1 MSIIDPS
8 VHLMIGALIFPNM
21 DQCDFTGPFEALAR
35 VPNSTFVTIAR
46 DKSPVRDL
54 KGLRI
59 LPDVS
64 MEDAPKL
71 DVLLVPGGYGQEAL
85 MHDDDILAFIR
96 EQVRHAHYIFSVCTG
111 ALLCGAAGLLEGKR
125 ATTHWTA
132 MEVLRYYGATPKH
145 ERVVVDGNMISAGGV
160 TAGIDGSLVVVS
172 LLRGSTVA
180 EEIQLYMAYE
190 PKTPFTAGSPDTA
203 PAHVLNAVT
212 EQARAITE
220 ERMKTARQYRT
231 LRDRAAGTN

>member
-1 MSIIDPS
+1 MPTIDPAT
-8 VHLMIGALIFPNM
+8 HLMIGALIFPNM

-54 KGLRI
+54 MGLRI
-59 LPDVS
+59 LPDMS
-64 MEDAPKL
+64 MEEAPKL
-71 DVLLVPGGYGQEAL
+71 DVLLVPGGHGQEAL
-85 MHDDDILAFIR
+85 MHDEDILGFIR
-96 EQVRHAHYIFSVCTG
+96 EQASHARYVFSVCTG
-111 ALLCGAAGLLEGKR
+111 ALLCGAAGLLDGKQ

-132 MEVLRYYGATPKH
+132 MEVLPYYGATPKH
-145 ERVVVDGNMISAGGV
+145 ERVVVDDNMISAGGV

-172 LLRGSTVA
+172 LLRGRTVA

-190 PKTPFTAGSPDTA
+190 PRTPFTAGSPDTA

-212 EQARAITE
+212 ERARAITE
-220 ERMKTARQYRT
+220 SRLETARQYRA
-231 LRDRAAGTN
+231 LRDRATGAS